1 MPQIS
6 LDTIIPV
13 SCRIKQIYDVIAE
26 ADKDGHPVLSNIYL
40 TTTSTAMATDR
51 PWEKEYCTDDHYR
64 APSDEERAKLQVFN
78 SWADALMAQCCMLY
92 GSMIIVVSCHCK
104 MHFYLSRLDTAL

>member
-1 MPQIS
+1 MLQTS
-6 LDTIIPV
+6 FDTVIPV
-13 SCRIKQIYDVIAE
+13 FCRIKQIYDVIAE

-64 APSDEERAKLQVFN
+64 APSDEERAKLQV
-78 SWADALMAQCCMLY
+78 SKAGLM
-92 GSMIIVVSCHCK
+92 H
-104 MHFYLSRLDTAL
+104 

>member
-1 MPQIS
+1 MLS
-6 LDTIIPV
+6 LSHASQCCRIPLTQSV
-13 SCRIKQIYDVIAE
+13 VCRIKQVYDLIAE

-64 APSDEERAKLQVFN
+64 APSDEERAKLQVVK
-78 SWADALMAQCCMLY
+78 AGLT
-92 GSMIIVVSCHCK
+92 
-104 MHFYLSRLDTAL
+104 R